1 MERVHG
7 SAGCSHRK
15 GKPFMTCTM
24 KELADFL
31 GCTLEGDGAAHVS
44 GVASPA
50 SARAE
55 DLIYVDSP
63 RHLDQAANSVA
74 NCVVIAPGLPL
85 PGKILLRAANPKS
98 AFARAAERLL
108 PPTPIAKGI
117 HPTAFIAPSAK
128 LAPGAAVGPYA
139 VIEEDV
145 QIGAGTEIGAFCFL
159 GRGARL
165 GEGCRLHPRVTL
177 YAGARLANRVIL
189 HSGTVIGSDGF
200 GYVAEGGKR
209 WKFPQVGEIEIQDDV
224 EIGANTTID
233 RGSLD
238 RTVIGAGTKMDNLV
252 HVAHN
257 VSIGENTV
265 IAAQTGISGSVVIG
279 KNVAF
284 GGQAGLG
291 DHCEIRDGAVIGWQ
305 AGILPG
311 KIVRSRQMVWGTPAR
326 PLDKFKQQFGCLS
339 RLPEL
344 MERVKK
350 LENRVRTKSE

>member
-1 MERVHG
+1 
-7 SAGCSHRK
+7 
-15 GKPFMTCTM
+15 MTRTT
-24 KELADFL
+24 KQLADFL

-55 DLIYVDSP
+55 DLIYVDSL
-63 RHLDQAANSVA
+63 RHLDRAAASA
-74 NCVVIAPGLPL
+74 ARCVVIAPGPSL
-85 PGKILLRAANPKS
+85 PGKILLRATNPKL
-98 AFARAAERLL
+98 AFARAAEWLI
-108 PPTPIAKGI
+108 PSEPIAKGI
-117 HPTAFIAPSAK
+117 HPTALIAASVK
-128 LAPGAAVGPYA
+128 LASGAAVGPYA

-145 QIGAGTEIGAFCFL
+145 WIGAGTEIGAFCFL

-165 GEGCRLHPRVTL
+165 GEGCRLYPRVTL
-177 YAGARLANRVIL
+177 YAGARLANHVIL
-189 HSGTVIGSDGF
+189 HSGAVIGSDGF

-233 RGSLD
+233 RGALD

-252 HVAHN
+252 HIAHN

-291 DHCEIRDGAVIGWQ
+291 DHCEIQDGAVIGGQ

-311 KIVRSRQMVWGTPAR
+311 KIVRSGQIVWGTPAR
-326 PLDKFKQQFGCLS
+326 PLDKFKEQFAWLG

-344 MERVKK
+344 AGRVKR
-350 LENRVRTKSE
+350 LEGHIFAKDE